1 MSAICPRR
9 CGAGAAVLALG
20 CVSCVGQAPA
30 EPDPSGFDLSRAEV
44 IDLSHPYDEDSLF
57 WPTSPTTFELTSLA
71 FGPSAGGYFY
81 AANSFCT
88 PEHGGTHIDAPIH
101 FSEQGWTLGEVPVE
115 RLIAPGVVIDVS
127 AQAVQNRDY
136 RLTVEDVRMWE
147 RDHGDI
153 PAGSIVLLRTGWSS
167 RWPDATAYL
176 GDETPGDATNFI
188 FRHTASK
195 RPACWSGSVASR
207 PWVSIPPASTT
218 DRRPTSSC
226 TRSPP
231 AANVVGLENLTN
243 VDDLPA
249 VGAWVVALPMKIR
262 DGTGGPVRVV
272 ALREPM

>member
-1 MSAICPRR
+1 MSEICPRW

-30 EPDPSGFDLSRAEV
+30 EPEPSGFDLSRAEV

-71 FGPSAGGYFY
+71 FGPSDGGYFY
-81 AANSFCT
+81 AANTFCT

-136 RLTVEDVRMWE
+136 RLTVEDVRMWSE
-147 RDHGDI
+147 
-153 PAGSIVLLRTGWSS
+153 TTETS
-167 RWPDATAYL
+167 RLGRSCFFAPVGVADGPTRRHTLAT
-176 GDETPGDATNFI
+176 THRVMRPTFI

-226 TRSPP
+226 TRSP
-231 AANVVGLENLTN
+231 
-243 VDDLPA
+243 
-249 VGAWVVALPMKIR
+249 R
-262 DGTGGPVRVV
+262 Q
-272 ALREPM
+272 